1 MPNNKVG
8 VTTVGTVR
16 QRGGNVISCP
26 TKNNPKHAT
35 LNGITP
41 DKGEELFNPVRPN
54 PSKE

>member
-41 DKGEELFNPVRPN
+41 EKGEELFNPVRPN